1 MKPSIAVVTGERKVL
16 GYLQYT
22 VTSTAVY
29 LNTLAKWPKTPNG
42 IGIPVGY
49 AVIQQNVSAGIVR
62 WRDDQVA
69 PTTSVGMLLGVGE
82 LDYAGDAGQLQVI
95 ISAGSPVLDIALYA

>member
-1 MKPSIAVVTGERKVL
+1 MKPSIAVVTGERKPL
-16 GYLQYT
+16 AYLQYT

-29 LNTLAKWPKTPNG
+29 LNTLAKWPKTPTG

-49 AVIQQNVSAGIVR
+49 AVIQCNAGAIR

-69 PTTSVGMLLGVGE
+69 PTSSVGMNLTAGGE

-95 ISAGSPVLDIALYA
+95 TASASPVLDITLYA